1 MKNGRKKLKRLEKEN
16 AEKMDTLVVNLIQER
31 SDSNITRLKTR
42 LIARETRIK
51 QLEEELDIARIDG
64 ETIAISRTVEEDLR
78 NQIDVLTQELED
90 SKKHHTPVSL
100 YTSSFK
106 LLINFFIGN
115 ASFQYFTCKN
125 LSFRK
130 QVSYIIKI

>member
-1 MKNGRKKLKRLEKEN
+1 MKALSAESEGERRKLNEKWEKKVKRLEKEN
-16 AEKMDTLVVNLIQER
+16 AEKMDALVVNLIQER

-64 ETIAISRTVEEDLR
+64 ETLAISRTVEEDLR

-106 LLINFFIGN
+106 LLINF
-115 ASFQYFTCKN
+115 
-125 LSFRK
+125 L
-130 QVSYIIKI
+130 